1 MQQNNNK
8 NVTDITIQQKH
19 KQIKQSDIQ
28 TTTEQQHSNKTI
40 KQQQQQQQQLK
51 LRDIQLESEGAIFYQ
66 IHKTKFKQIPII
78 VKLQA
83 KS

>member
-28 TTTEQQHSNKTI
+28 TTTEQQHNNKTI
-40 KQQQQQQQQLK
+40 KQQQQQKQLK
-51 LRDIQLESEGAIFYQ
+51 L
-66 IHKTKFKQIPII
+66 
-78 VKLQA
+78 
-83 KS
+83 

>member
-28 TTTEQQHSNKTI
+28 TTTEQQHNNKTI
-40 KQQQQQQQQLK
+40 KQQQQQLK

-66 IHKTKFKQIPII
+66 IHKIKFKQIPII